1 MGLGAHFDT
10 GADGEPD
17 LHLEGGH
24 HARRVLHAE
33 CDRSGHEVHQCLSA
47 QLEGT
52 GITVLTGTRLIDLI
66 IGPNGDVCGVTALS
80 DGNAVMIPA
89 RCVVLATG
97 GIGALWSATSNPSV
111 CTGDGM
117 AAALRAGLT
126 IRNPEFMQFHPTVL
140 FLPGNEGRSPLIS
153 EAVRGEGAVLLDV
166 NGRRIMTGVHPL
178 ADLAPRDIVSA
189 AEHEAM
195 IATGSDHVLLDA
207 TGFGEDM
214 WRHRFPTILTRAD
227 PGRSRSSLPLR
238 WHRRR
243 HGWTHLGPRPADRR
257 RGCLHRSSRGQS
269 SGLEFLDR
277 GPHRWR
283 AQRTLLHQ
291 SHWPA
296 LPDVPRP

>member
-1 MGLGAHFDT
+1 M
-10 GADGEPD
+10 
-17 LHLEGGH
+17 
-24 HARRVLHAE
+24 
-33 CDRSGHEVHQCLSA
+33 
-47 QLEGT
+47 EGT

-166 NGRRIMTGVHPL
+166 NGRRIMTG
-178 ADLAPRDIVSA
+178 
-189 AEHEAM
+189 
-195 IATGSDHVLLDA
+195 GNLL
-207 TGFGEDM
+207 T
-214 WRHRFPTILTRAD
+214 PSTLV
-227 PGRSRSSLPLR
+227 PGRSRWFQELITTAVASPPA
-238 WHRRR
+238 WMDA
-243 HGWTHLGPRPADRR
+243 PRSPA
-257 RGCLHRSSRGQS
+257 C
-269 SGLEFLDR
+269 
-277 GPHRWR
+277 
-283 AQRTLLHQ
+283 
-291 SHWPA
+291 
-296 LPDVPRP
+296 